1 MLPSVAQV
9 FLIYFIICLFFPC
22 RCKVGKHTT
31 EKPVPAKPAAAPKP
45 SPVAVPATNSS
56 SKDACPR
63 CRQGFFC
70 SEHGI
75 LLIHIFFI
83 IGKF

>member
-1 MLPSVAQV
+1 ML
-9 FLIYFIICLFFPC
+9 
-22 RCKVGKHTT
+22 
-31 EKPVPAKPAAAPKP
+31 AKPAAAPKP
-45 SPVAVPATNSS
+45 SPLAVPATNAS

-75 LLIHIFFI
+75 LLIHIFYHQEVLTVFPGLQQEYI
-83 IGKF
+83 VAKSS